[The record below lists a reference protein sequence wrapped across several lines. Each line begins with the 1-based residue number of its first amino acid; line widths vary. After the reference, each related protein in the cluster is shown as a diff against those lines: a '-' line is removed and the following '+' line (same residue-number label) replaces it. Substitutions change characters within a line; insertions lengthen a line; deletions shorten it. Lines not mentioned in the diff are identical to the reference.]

1 MQHKVK
7 VTVIDKKCFTDYQE
21 EYLADKQSGPCP
33 LYNVGDEFVLG
44 YGSFLIHACLIAG
57 SGKLSWSC

>member
-1 MQHKVK
+1 MFASPITEH
-7 VTVIDKKCFTDYQE
+7 
-21 EYLADKQSGPCP
+21 LADKQSGPCP